1 MFPPEPETGNSVLRA
16 FKNAECFIRVTM
28 MDEDDRIQVLHNAPS
43 NTQWYCPLITLFVKI
58 NPSVRTADGINE
70 GVGTLAR
77 IRRVLNHGLFLAGQ
91 KFEFLAASASQM
103 REHGCWY
110 VSSHGS
116 DLGAKQIRRWMG
128 NIEETIVA
136 KYASRMGIPFSTT
149 REVRG
154 SSIKRLPNAQDVTSG
169 KYTFTD
175 GAGLCSQELAAA
187 TARVLGIKGSGH
199 DATPSAI
206 QVRIGGAKGVLA
218 VSKRLSGFTYQLR
231 DSMIKY
237 KSDRT
242 EFCVVRV
249 SYSQLAHVHESA

>member
-1 MFPPEPETGNSVLRA
+1 L
-16 FKNAECFIRVTM
+16 
-28 MDEDDRIQVLHNAPS
+28 D
-43 NTQWYCPLITLFVKI
+43 
-58 NPSVRTADGINE
+58 
-70 GVGTLAR
+70 
-77 IRRVLNHGLFLAGQ
+77 HGLLLAGRQ
-91 KFEFLAASASQM
+91 FEFLAASASQM
-103 REHGCWY
+103 RDHGCWY
-110 VSSHGS
+110 VSSHGA
-116 DLGAKQIRRWMG
+116 DLSAKQIRRWMG

-154 SSIKRLPNAQDVTSG
+154 MELKRLPDAEDIKVG

-175 GAGLCSQELAAA
+175 GAGLCSAEIAAA

-199 DATPSAI
+199 EAHPSAI

-218 VSKRLSGFTYQLR
+218 VSKRLSGFSYQLR
-231 DSMIKY
+231 DSMVKY

-249 SYSQLAHVHESA
+249 SLHQAFHTPDLTSELVT

>member
-1 MFPPEPETGNSVLRA
+1 
-16 FKNAECFIRVTM
+16 
-28 MDEDDRIQVLHNAPS
+28 
-43 NTQWYCPLITLFVKI
+43 
-58 NPSVRTADGINE
+58 
-70 GVGTLAR
+70 
-77 IRRVLNHGLFLAGQ
+77 
-91 KFEFLAASASQM
+91 M

-110 VSSHGS
+110 VSSNGTGLS
-116 DLGAKQIRRWMG
+116 AKQIRLWMG

-154 SSIKRLPNAQDVTSG
+154 MELKRLPNAEDIKVG

-175 GAGLCSQELAAA
+175 GAGLCSAEIAAA

-199 DATPSAI
+199 EAHPSAI
-206 QVRIGGAKGVLA
+206 QVRIGGAKGILA

-249 SYSQLAHVHESA
+249 SCLQATKTLTKRFRKSAIFNKATLNRQYIALLSALGIPDETFIGMFNTEVKQIRGLPQRFASNTYNPKIDLKLVQTMCHVS